1 MPKGNG
7 ANSSKMIAGAIE
19 SDVAHVKQ
27 VKATKAKAKVV
38 KSALKKAEKPKKVEK
53 VVNITIKVPES
64 HRLHWQ
70 LETKKDGMTMTSA
83 ITAALT
89 KKYGS
94 PD

>member
-27 VKATKAKAKVV
+27 AKATKSKVAKPAP
-38 KSALKKAEKPKKVEK
+38 KKAEKPKKVEK